1 MSDWKLPRGA
11 GYKSFWL
18 VIKGSNRNEI
28 VEKLELTNIEKDIWD
43 EGLLKA
49 SSYNNNTVMV
59 SDDFNG
65 MNFIIGDTLSSL
77 AYNDDLLKYIS
88 KCFKEVYFFFTHR
101 VSESHGFAKF
111 KDGEIIRQYF
121 SDEEQ
126 IIDIGEK
133 TDFEKENEYNYPS
146 NFDECFEDEF
156 TTIEEDDIILIA
168 EKWTGIDE
176 ENYPYDDVLCGNM
189 DTLFERFPYEFEE
202 CEFEE

>member
-1 MSDWKLPRGA
+1 MAK
-11 GYKSFWL
+11 
-18 VIKGSNRNEI
+18 
-28 VEKLELTNIEKDIWD
+28 
-43 EGLLKA
+43 
-49 SSYNNNTVMV
+49 
-59 SDDFNG
+59 
-65 MNFIIGDTLSSL
+65 NFT
-77 AYNDDLLKYIS
+77 
-88 KCFKEVYFFFTHR
+88 
-101 VSESHGFAKF
+101 
-111 KDGEIIRQYF
+111 
-121 SDEEQ
+121 
-126 IIDIGEK
+126 K